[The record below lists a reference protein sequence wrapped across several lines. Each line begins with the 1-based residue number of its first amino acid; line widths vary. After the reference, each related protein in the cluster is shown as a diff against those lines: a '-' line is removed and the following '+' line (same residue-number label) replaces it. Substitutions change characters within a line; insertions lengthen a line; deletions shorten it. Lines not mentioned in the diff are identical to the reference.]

1 MAKPDTWLIGN
12 PMAGRKVGFT
22 LNAAG
27 PEHACAAL
35 ERHGLGCYLR
45 LTEHAGHA
53 TEIAREAVAAG
64 AKLVV
69 AAGGDGTIHEVAAA
83 LIGTNTP
90 MAIMPL
96 GSMLNLARAFNV
108 PRDLDAAAR
117 IVAEGRTVRMD
128 VGRATTTASER
139 LFLEGAGVGFEAGL
153 FAYGNRF
160 DAGRHGMM
168 LSMRRLWRFV
178 TRFSPRSLRLTVDG
192 SSEVVRR
199 TFMVAVA
206 ITPSIGLAL
215 TTAPDAKIDDRQ
227 FDVVVRRGESWR
239 QLVRHVVAIASGRPH
254 EPTTRTLRARSVEIA
269 GMRRQ
274 LMVHADGHLLG
285 RTPARFEL
293 LPAALPVVVGEP
305 MPGLPSAVA
314 GPVRSI
320 AA

>member
-1 MAKPDTWLIGN
+1 VKTDVWLIAN
-12 PMAGRKVGFT
+12 PMAGRKAGFT
-22 LNAAG
+22 VNAAG
-27 PEHACAAL
+27 PQHACAAL
-35 ERHGLGCYLR
+35 ERHGLGCHLE

-53 TEIAREAVAAG
+53 TELARRAAAEG
-64 AKLVV
+64 APMVV
-69 AAGGDGTIHEVAAA
+69 AAGGDGTIHEVAEA
-83 LIGTNTP
+83 LIGTSTP

-117 IVAEGRTVRMD
+117 IVAERRTVRMD
-128 VGRATTTASER
+128 VGLATTAGSKR
-139 LFLEGAGVGFEAGL
+139 IFLEGAGIGFEAGL
-153 FAYGNRF
+153 FAYGNRI
-160 DAGRHGMM
+160 DAGKHGV
-168 LSMRRLWRFV
+168 LPSARRLWRFV
-178 TRFSPRSLRLTVDG
+178 TRFSPRSLELTVDG
-192 SSEVVRR
+192 HSEVVRR

-206 ITPSIGLAL
+206 ITPYIGLAL

-239 QLVRHVVAIASGRPH
+239 QLLRHVVAIASGRPH
-254 EPTTRTLRARSVEIA
+254 EPTTRTLRARTVEVA
-269 GMRRQ
+269 GVRRQ

-305 MPGLPSAVA
+305 LPGFPSAVA
-314 GPVRSI
+314 GPIRSV